1 MAKKR
6 TNSTEVVDDIITYA
20 SRYGLEALGYAFKDM
35 VRNNEIHLTN
45 EQTCSL
51 WEYGGNVQ
59 EI

>member
-6 TNSTEVVDDIITYA
+6 ENSVEVLDDLNTYA
-20 SRYGLEALGYAFKDM
+20 SRYGLEALGYALRDM
-35 VRNNEIHLTN
+35 IRNNEIHLTN

-59 EI
+59 PD